1 MSLDR
6 IWVISCISRQ
16 RMSIGSSCQSGEP
29 SGFALMCFLVWLYS
43 SASQTHTCP
52 DLQTQWSHDICIE
65 VTGRGLFG
73 ISSSQSVSNIA
84 CLDLK
89 SFFPFPPINCLSA
102 FLPLAHT
109 YRLSQSVALAHT
121 INVSG
126 MCDVNSMRPRLAL
139 CHSAANPPGLGF
151 AFTVLCARD
160 CILNS
165 AVRISHRLVMLS
177 QEEECSVAE
186 CELSHN

>member
-1 MSLDR
+1 
-6 IWVISCISRQ
+6 
-16 RMSIGSSCQSGEP
+16 MSIGSSCQSGEP

-43 SASQTHTCP
+43 SASQTHTSWSA
-52 DLQTQWSHDICIE
+52 DVVESWYLHWSHRERLVWYLLQPI
-65 VTGRGLFG
+65 GLKY
-73 ISSSQSVSNIA
+73 
-84 CLDLK
+84 CL
-89 SFFPFPPINCLSA
+89 SWFEIFFSFPPINCLAA

-126 MCDVNSMRPRLAL
+126 MCDVDSMRPRLAL

-151 AFTVLCARD
+151 AFTVLCARA

-177 QEEECSVAE
+177 QEEECSVSWVIINV
-186 CELSHN
+186 CWLVRFIVRPVRFLVN